1 MNLKVKE
8 DIKSKVNVG
17 KNIRIERIISRK
29 TNRTIIIPMDHGL
42 TLGTIKGLE
51 NLAEM
56 VNKVALGGA
65 NAVLMH
71 SGMIGAGHRRYG
83 KDIGLILDV
92 DRAATCNDL
101 PKRR

>member
-71 SGMIGAGHRRYG
+71 SGMIGAGHE
-83 KDIGLILDV
+83 
-92 DRAATCNDL
+92 
-101 PKRR
+101 